1 VAAHLAGV
9 IAANTTLPV
18 IGVPMAAGGLN
29 GLDALLSTVQMPG
42 GIPVATMAIGKAG
55 AVNAAIFAAQILGT
69 SDAAIAGKMVAHKE
83 DLARGVTEK
92 NERLQEQLAAKHPLK
107 V

>member
-1 VAAHLAGV
+1 VGKLA
-9 IAANTTLPV
+9 
-18 IGVPMAAGGLN
+18 
-29 GLDALLSTVQMPG
+29 
-42 GIPVATMAIGKAG
+42 
-55 AVNAAIFAAQILGT
+55 
-69 SDAAIAGKMVAHKE
+69 AHKE

>member
-1 VAAHLAGV
+1 
-9 IAANTTLPV
+9 
-18 IGVPMAAGGLN
+18 
-29 GLDALLSTVQMPG
+29 
-42 GIPVATMAIGKAG
+42 
-55 AVNAAIFAAQILGT
+55 
-69 SDAAIAGKMVAHKE
+69 MVAHKE

>member
-1 VAAHLAGV
+1 
-9 IAANTTLPV
+9 
-18 IGVPMAAGGLN
+18 
-29 GLDALLSTVQMPG
+29 
-42 GIPVATMAIGKAG
+42 MAIGKAG

-69 SDAAIAGKMVAHKE
+69 CDAAIAGKMIAHKE
-83 DLARGVTEK
+83 DLARAVTEK